1 MNVFK
6 YIKCLLFG
14 HDISGSKSIVETC
27 CSNNWLKK
35 CNCCGR
41 YIMNGNIGSVC
52 ISEKEALKIKDEF
65 DELFNNIK
73 IEF

>member
-1 MNVFK
+1 MKVLK

-14 HDISGSKSIVETC
+14 HDTSNSASIVETC

-41 YIMNGNIGSVC
+41 YIINGSLGSVC
-52 ISEKEALKIKDEF
+52 ISEKEALKIKNEF
-65 DELFNNIK
+65 DELFRR
-73 IEF
+73 

>member
-1 MNVFK
+1 MNILK
-6 YIKCLLFG
+6 YSKCLLFG

-41 YIMNGNIGSVC
+41 YIMNGDLGSVS
-52 ISEKEALKIKDEF
+52 I
-65 DELFNNIK
+65 
-73 IEF
+73 